1 MITFATVPLIRSD
14 AAMIAKLLVFWHRK
28 TGPPPDQMSLCRR
41 RAFTR
46 RSIGTGSR
54 YRFKT
59 IHAEPIPDNCKDLGA
74 DREPRTNA
82 ILTYM
87 AWAAP
92 AFAVSPR

>member
-46 RSIGTGSR
+46 RSIGAGSR
-54 YRFKT
+54 YRFK
-59 IHAEPIPDNCKDLGA
+59 
-74 DREPRTNA
+74 
-82 ILTYM
+82 
-87 AWAAP
+87 P
-92 AFAVSPR
+92 AFTG